1 MSRFNLQ
8 EELNSLSADPSLY
21 PIASELDPSSISERE
36 LDAHL
41 SSAIESVINDPDS
54 LTHSTGVTFDVFCS
68 ILKHADS
75 PNVSP
80 GVLGKTL
87 DVITTGLSNQ
97 VNAVV
102 ALARAEN
109 DDDPDGPAAHRT
121 PLEMWA
127 FLLQWFVSVGEKT
140 GKSGEDAPRTTK
152 GKGKKKATT
161 GGNGPTF
168 DWELVLPSV
177 LGTMHRALRLPTSR
191 IWRTS
196 SEKEAFI
203 GCFVKPCY
211 QLCEV
216 ESHLKQNEIKL
227 GIFKTICLSV
237 KFHGHGF
244 GAQTSIIQ
252 NLTYFEHLSE
262 PMAELLAILDQ
273 EFDHPQLADDV
284 LRDVSSKTFA
294 PGDQKGPRSFSRFL
308 VKLAELS
315 PRVVQKQMALLLAHL
330 DSDVSRVWFSSL
342 TPGAP
347 DADGSGGDHRYS
359 HTRHCGID
367 GGGRCRAKEQADQ
380 EIFRALDGAVP
391 RSQLLRPKQGVA
403 NAHQAL
409 RVSWRGHLVYL
420 GSPQHP
426 GQATKGPSKDCRAHD
441 TVVAGQDVL
450 GPTVLDPASHAT
462 AGDASI
468 WNAAWRYAQP
478 RRVAGAI

>member
-1 MSRFNLQ
+1 MVMGSLQRRIGLSMDQRLSSYADDLPLRVICTRVDSRPPVSTTNRCILGIPHRTSYISTTPHSIALDRSQSHRRSLAQVSCLLREKATPTDSSDRIIPFIMSRFNLQ

-21 PIASELDPSSISERE
+21 PIPSELDPSSLSERE
-36 LDAHL
+36 LDGHL
-41 SSAIESVINDPDS
+41 TSAITSIINDPDS
-54 LTHSTGVTFDVFCS
+54 LTHSTGLTFDVFCS
-68 ILKHADS
+68 ILKHADA
-75 PNVSP
+75 PQVGP

-87 DVITTGLSNQ
+87 DVITTGLTNQ

-127 FLLQWFVSVGEKT
+127 FLLQWFVNIGEKA
-140 GKSGEDAPRTTK
+140 GKGSDDVPRATK
-152 GKGKKKATT
+152 GKGKKKATPA
-161 GGNGPTF
+161 GNAPTF

-177 LGTMHRALRLPTSR
+177 LATMHRALRLPTAR

-216 ESHLKQNEIKL
+216 ESHLKNTEIKL
-227 GIFKTICLSV
+227 GVFKTICLSV

-262 PMAELLAILDQ
+262 PMAELLAILEK
-273 EFDHPQLADDV
+273 EFDHPQLADEV
-284 LRDVSSKTFA
+284 LRDVSAKTFA
-294 PGDQKGPRSFSRFL
+294 PGDQKGPRSFSKFL

-315 PRVVQKQMALLLAHL
+315 PRVVQKQMSLLLAHL
-330 DSDVSRVWFSSL
+330 DSDVSFPRKMSL

-347 DADGSGGDHRYS
+347 DADGFGRDHRHS
-359 HTRHCGID
+359 HSRYCGINR
-367 GGGRCRAKEQADQ
+367 GGRRGAEEQAD
-380 EIFRALDGAVP
+380 
-391 RSQLLRPKQGVA
+391 
-403 NAHQAL
+403 
-409 RVSWRGHLVYL
+409 
-420 GSPQHP
+420 
-426 GQATKGPSKDCRAHD
+426 
-441 TVVAGQDVL
+441 
-450 GPTVLDPASHAT
+450 
-462 AGDASI
+462 
-468 WNAAWRYAQP
+468 
-478 RRVAGAI
+478 